1 MSLQKYVQ
9 QLKSTQ
15 QNNLYE
21 GFSIPI
27 SSVGDVDSWNKEN
40 KSKVDVKLIK
50 ALLKHIKDKKYK
62 ILNPK
67 GNDAPIAGSDKGKI
81 KVRIDKPDD
90 VNSIM
95 NFIKDTKGFVVK
107 KNKNNDDIVTGIGFG
122 SGSLPNLEGGKS
134 SGKGPTGAEW
144 ENVITSRYNELI
156 GQPNAD
162 KDANE
167 ISDRFPDYHDI
178 GKKIAKDLIDNKKLK
193 GAMTQF
199 GGGKSKKNLSDFWID
214 NGGKDG
220 TPKTDMYSDDYN
232 ISLKKK
238 GGSQL
243 ASGMTGETIA
253 TFNAALSYMGTD
265 RKSKPEIDRIMT
277 MVKNNFTKLK
287 TSYTVTA
294 IRELEKKKDSL
305 TRADKEIL
313 KQYSETEAF
322 HKELNE
328 EVIKNLNFQNN
339 KEFLQFYIY
348 ECLSGVT
355 KFNDNIAEARASVCV
370 EFDAKTG
377 VVSKFYQITEDG
389 KKEGLSKIAIS
400 TDVKTIASKA
410 KLYAAWKTPDS
421 GPHSSFRVGLTNSYQ
436 EIQELPTLRTL
447 IRNEIM
453 NDKIANAVLKEDIY
467 QLDEFAIIRRTVNK
481 LKKIGRSAKMWTM
494 NLISKIAKKVEKTL
508 NAIKKMGSRVFEGLF
523 KFLGIELKSVK
534 QSLPKDVEEFAF
546 GQDA

>member
-9 QLKSTQ
+9 QLKSTK
-15 QNNLYE
+15 QNNLDE
-21 GFSIPI
+21 GFSTPI
-27 SSVGDVDSWNKEN
+27 SSNADLDSWDKEN
-40 KSKVDVKLIK
+40 KSKVDIKILKDVLKYIQDNNLKVSDKKSPVPFVGGDSGKDKGRVKLR
-50 ALLKHIKDKKYK
+50 
-62 ILNPK
+62 
-67 GNDAPIAGSDKGKI
+67 
-81 KVRIDKPDD
+81 VDD
-90 VNSIM
+90 VD
-95 NFIKDTKGFVVK
+95 KVK
-107 KNKNNDDIVTGIGFG
+107 SYVQSKH
-122 SGSLPNLEGGKS
+122 SLEVAKKS
-134 SGKGPTGAEW
+134 SADIDVGKGTPTKQGEKSGKAPSGAEW
-144 ENVITSRYNELI
+144 ENVITSSYNKLM
-156 GQPNAD
+156 GDADAD

-167 ISDRFPDYHDI
+167 VSDRFPDYHDI
-178 GKKIAKDLIDNKKLK
+178 GKKIAKDLIDDKKLK
-193 GAMTQF
+193 GTMTQF
-199 GGGKSKKNLSDFWID
+199 GGGKSKANLSDFWID

-220 TPKTDMYSDDYN
+220 TPKTDMYSDNYN

-265 RKSKPEIDRIMT
+265 RKSQKKINEIMT
-277 MVKNNFTKLK
+277 MVEDNFTKLK
-287 TSYTVTA
+287 TNYTVTA
-294 IRELEKKKDSL
+294 IRKLEKKKDSL
-305 TRADKEIL
+305 TPADK
-313 KQYSETEAF
+313 KVVSDYSETESF

-328 EVIKNLNFQNN
+328 KVTQNLGFEDN
-339 KEFLQFYIY
+339 KEFLEFYIY

-355 KFNDNIAEARASVCV
+355 KFNDSIKKARASVCV

-377 VVSKFYQITEDG
+377 AVSKFYKITSDG
-389 KKEGLSKIAIS
+389 KKEGLSKIPIIS
-400 TDVKTIASKA
+400 PDVESIAKKA
-410 KLYAAWKTPDS
+410 KLYAAWKTPKT

-481 LKKIGRSAKMWTM
+481 LKQIGRSAKMWTT
-494 NLISKIAKKVEKTL
+494 NLISKIAKKVKKTL
-508 NAIKKMGSRVFEGLF
+508 DTIKKMGSRIFEGLF

>member
-90 VNSIM
+90 VQSIM
-95 NFIKDTKGFVVK
+95 KFIKDTEGFVVK

-156 GQPNAD
+156 GKPNAD
-162 KDANE
+162 EDANK
-167 ISDRFPDYHDI
+167 ISEKFPNYHDI
-178 GKKIAKDLIDNKKLK
+178 GNEIAKNLKKKGLE

-199 GGGKSKKNLSDFWID
+199 GGGKSKANLSDFWID

-220 TPKTDMYSDDYN
+220 TPKTDMYSKDFN

-265 RKSKPEIDRIMT
+265 RKSQKKINEIMT
-277 MVKNNFTKLK
+277 MVEDNFTKLK
-287 TSYTVTA
+287 TNYTVTA
-294 IRELEKKKDSL
+294 IRKLEKKKDSL
-305 TRADKEIL
+305 TPADK
-313 KQYSETEAF
+313 KVVSDYSETESF

-328 EVIKNLNFQNN
+328 KVTQNLGFEDN
-339 KEFLQFYIY
+339 KEFLEFYIY

-355 KFNDNIAEARASVCV
+355 KFNDSKSLARASVCV

-377 VVSKFYQITEDG
+377 AVSKFYKITKDG
-389 KKEGLSKIAIS
+389 KKDGLSKIPTIS
-400 TDVKTIASKA
+400 PDVASIAKKA
-410 KLYAAWKTPDS
+410 KLYAAWKTPDT
-421 GPHSSFRVGLTNSYQ
+421 GPHSSFRVGLTSSYQ
-436 EIQELPTLRTL
+436 EIQE
-447 IRNEIM
+447 
-453 NDKIANAVLKEDIY
+453 
-467 QLDEFAIIRRTVNK
+467 
-481 LKKIGRSAKMWTM
+481 
-494 NLISKIAKKVEKTL
+494 
-508 NAIKKMGSRVFEGLF
+508 
-523 KFLGIELKSVK
+523 FLH
-534 QSLPKDVEEFAF
+534 
-546 GQDA
+546 

>member
-15 QNNLYE
+15 QNQVSEAYNIFPKSEQDIDNLKND
-21 GFSIPI
+21 I
-27 SSVGDVDSWNKEN
+27 S
-40 KSKVDVKLIK
+40 
-50 ALLKHIKDKKYK
+50 IKDIEKLKGLFTAVRKKSGK
-62 ILNPK
+62 MT
-67 GNDAPIAGSDKGKI
+67 DPIALDPKQQVVKIARDVVPKLDLPSLEKKFDI
-81 KVRIDKPDD
+81 KVTEGD
-90 VNSIM
+90 
-95 NFIKDTKGFVVK
+95 
-107 KNKNNDDIVTGIGFG
+107 G
-122 SGSLPNLEGGKS
+122 SGRK
-134 SGKGPTGAEW
+134 SGKKGPRGAEW
-144 ENVITSRYNELI
+144 ENVITSRYNNLI
-156 GQPNAD
+156 GEPDAD

-167 ISDRFPDYHDI
+167 ISDKFPDTHTI
-178 GKKIAKDLIDNKKLK
+178 GDKIAKVLIDDKKLEGK
-193 GAMTQF
+193 MKQF
-199 GGGKSKKNLSDFWID
+199 GGGKSKANLSDFWID

-220 TPKTDMYSDDYN
+220 TPKTDMYSDNYN

-265 RKSKPEIDRIMT
+265 RKSQKKINEIMT
-277 MVKNNFTKLK
+277 MVEDNFTKLK
-287 TSYTVTA
+287 TNYTVTA
-294 IRELEKKKDSL
+294 IRKLEKKKDSL
-305 TRADKEIL
+305 TPADKKVVSE
-313 KQYSETEAF
+313 YSETESF

-328 EVIKNLNFQNN
+328 KVTQNLGFEDN
-339 KEFLQFYIY
+339 KEFLEFYIY

-355 KFNDNIAEARASVCV
+355 KFNDSKSLARASVCV

-377 VVSKFYQITEDG
+377 AVSKFYKITKDG
-389 KKEGLSKIAIS
+389 KKGGLSKRPKIS
-400 TDVKTIASKA
+400 PDVASIASKA
-410 KLYAAWKTPDS
+410 KLYAAWKTPKT

-481 LKKIGRSAKMWTM
+481 LKQIGRSAKMWTT
-494 NLISKIAKKVEKTL
+494 NLISKIAKKVKKTL
-508 NAIKKMGSRVFEGLF
+508 DTIKKMGSRVFEGLF